1 MRLLV
6 EWKAC
11 RRAALAAAIALALS
25 PAALI
30 ARDGPGATPPTISF
44 SFDRISSFT
53 PAGADPRLAAS
64 LASRAPTANDFHF
77 TPTAARG
84 RPAQVRVAI
93 RARAVTAAAA
103 RNGDVGGGA
112 ALTALATSTY
122 NLGVGIGWRRFAVSG
137 DVAKVSAEG
146 SPLGGRESAAV
157 ALSYNLKRF
166 TGRVAVDADRGD
178 GTQLAALAR
187 KDNVALDLGG
197 AYSLSRSIA
206 LTGGV
211 RYKIE
216 HDRLSV
222 AHRSAPRQPGCLHRD
237 RVQVLIAGSVVI
249 VR

>member
-1 MRLLV
+1 MRVLV
-6 EWKAC
+6 ESKAY
-11 RRAALAAAIALALS
+11 RHVALAAAIALALS
-25 PAALI
+25 PVALV
-30 ARDGPGATPPTISF
+30 ARGGSGVYSPAISL

-64 LASRAPTANDFHF
+64 LATRAPAANDFHF
-77 TPTAARG
+77 TPAAARG

-93 RARAVTAAAA
+93 RARAVTAFAA
-103 RNGDVGGGA
+103 RNGDIGGGT
-112 ALTALATSTY
+112 ALTALAASTY

-137 DVAKVSAEG
+137 DVAKVTAAG

-178 GTQLAALAR
+178 GTQLAALAH
-187 KDNVALDLGG
+187 KDNMAVDVGG
-197 AYSLSRSIA
+197 AYSLSRSVA

-216 HDRLSV
+216 HDRMSTLTDQ
-222 AHRSAPRQPGCLHRD
+222 RRD
-237 RVQVLIAGSVVI
+237 SQAVYIGTAFKF
-249 VR
+249 